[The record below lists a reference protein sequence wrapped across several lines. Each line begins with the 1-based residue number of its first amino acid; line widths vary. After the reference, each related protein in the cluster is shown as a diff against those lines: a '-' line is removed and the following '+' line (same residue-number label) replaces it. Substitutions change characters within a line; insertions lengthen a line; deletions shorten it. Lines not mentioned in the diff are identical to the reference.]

1 MITHELKD
9 QSLWIHVIDNFSIND
24 FNAFQAAHQTSH
36 FDQIVIDF
44 SNATHIDSGGLGMLL
59 QLRSQLDE
67 NADQIILHSA
77 SEHILKIF
85 EVVNF
90 DKLFKIT

>member
-9 QSLWIHVIDNFSIND
+9 QSLWIHVIDNFSIDD
-24 FNAFQAAHQTSH
+24 FNAFQAAHQISN

-59 QLRSQLDE
+59 QLRSQLGED
-67 NADQIILHSA
+67 ADQIILHSA

>member
-9 QSLWIHVIDNFSIND
+9 HSLWLHVIDNFTVDD
-24 FNAFQAAHQTSH
+24 FNTFQVAHQNADC
-36 FDQIVIDF
+36 DQIIIDF

-59 QLRSQLDE
+59 QLRSQLGDK
-67 NADQIILHSA
+67 ADQLILHSA

>member
-9 QSLWIHVIDNFSIND
+9 NSLWIHVIDSFTIDD
-24 FNAFQAAHQTSH
+24 FNTFQVAHQNLSC
-36 FDQIVIDF
+36 DQIIIDF
-44 SNATHIDSGGLGMLL
+44 SNAKHIDSGGLGMLL
-59 QLRSQLDE
+59 QLRSQLGDR
-67 NADQIILHSA
+67 ADQLILHSA